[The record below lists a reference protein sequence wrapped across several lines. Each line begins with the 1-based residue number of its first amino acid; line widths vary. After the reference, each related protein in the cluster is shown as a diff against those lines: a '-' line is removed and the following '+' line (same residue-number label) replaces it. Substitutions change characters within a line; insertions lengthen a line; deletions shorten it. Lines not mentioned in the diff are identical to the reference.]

1 MNQSTI
7 YPIYRRVA
15 SRCTTK
21 RRESPLEILWN
32 TSAMAYALENSLVVS
47 NTWSTSWGGQSCRI
61 LRDVS
66 RWKRWWF
73 LTSVQW
79 IPYVQIYQGKKM
91 LFIITCMLCVVF
103 PDKPSHF
110 CFIRSSYPFPAIPA
124 IQVIRDLINSSP
136 VHGYSMIVIK
146 VYQPFPICTIPS
158 PNFPDSKPFDFVEQ
172 SRSHQPSQPF
182 QLIMT
187 YSVHYINIYIQYIYI
202 YTHDSILFQVVEDYS
217 ILFHDIFLY
226 YLKLFIYYSR

>member
-1 MNQSTI
+1 
-7 YPIYRRVA
+7 
-15 SRCTTK
+15 
-21 RRESPLEILWN
+21 
-32 TSAMAYALENSLVVS
+32 
-47 NTWSTSWGGQSCRI
+47 
-61 LRDVS
+61 
-66 RWKRWWF
+66 
-73 LTSVQW
+73 
-79 IPYVQIYQGKKM
+79 M

-110 CFIRSSYPFPAIPA
+110 CFIRSSYPFPAIPAIPA

-202 YTHDSILFQVVEDYS
+202 YT
-217 ILFHDIFLY
+217 
-226 YLKLFIYYSR
+226 